1 MAEARLV
8 VSPAKVFA
16 RPTADQIWLGPA
28 QQAALSQLSRPAR
41 TRALL
46 GPTSSGKTT
55 LLNHL
60 GARRGADGVVLH
72 LKGPKDDATGVL
84 ATLLLNAGLAPWEL
98 SEIEQRNLLSVFVQQ
113 RRSQGRRVLV
123 VVDDAHLLQ
132 PAAWDEVERLL
143 AFRVEQRPA
152 IDLLIAGPPSLAGR
166 FASSPRASDSEIV
179 RHTLEAPSQSD
190 LSRYIEWRL
199 TRFDMSDAFTP
210 VASQMIAHLSE
221 GRFAAVDVLC
231 QMSLLL
237 LRQLRVERVDARVA
251 RRAIANLAARQS
263 AKVGAHDAP
272 AALDSRET
280 TPPACL
286 LVSRGGTT
294 LDRITLTQRTLLGR
308 SEHNDVCLPSPYL
321 SRHHAAIVGT
331 PDGYYVVDLNS
342 VNGLALN
349 GRRVERAV
357 LSDQDVLTVGP
368 FKIKVQI
375 PEWVPRVEPLPEE
388 ASLVDTAMLPPPA
401 TPDTPSAV
409 RRVK

>member
-1 MAEARLV
+1 MAEARAI

-28 QQAALSQLSRPAR
+28 QQAALSRLSRPVR
-41 TRALL
+41 VRALL
-46 GPTSSGKTT
+46 GPASSGKTT

-60 GARRGADGVVLH
+60 GSRLEADGVVLH
-72 LKGPKDDATGVL
+72 LRGPKDDATGVL

-123 VVDDAHLLQ
+123 VVDDAHRLQ
-132 PAAWDEVERLL
+132 PAAWEEIERLL

-152 IDLLIAGPPSLAGR
+152 IDLLLAGPPSLADP
-166 FASSPRASDSEIV
+166 FACSLQASDSEIV
-179 RHTLEAPSQSD
+179 RHTLEAPSQTE
-190 LSRYIEWRL
+190 LSSYIEWRL

-210 VASQMIAHLSE
+210 VASQMIAQLSE

-237 LRQLRVERVDARVA
+237 RRQLRVERVDTRVA
-251 RRAIANLAARQS
+251 RRAIANLVARQS
-263 AKVGAHDAP
+263 EKAEGHDAS
-272 AALDSRET
+272 AAPGSHEA
-280 TPPACL
+280 PPRAYL
-286 LVSRGGTT
+286 LVSRGGTV
-294 LDRITLTQRTLLGR
+294 LDEITLTQRTLLGR

-331 PDGYYVVDLNS
+331 PEGYYVVDLHS
-342 VNGLALN
+342 ANGLALN
-349 GRRVERAV
+349 GQRVERAV
-357 LSDQDVLTVGP
+357 LCDRDVLTVGP

-375 PEWVPRVEPLPEE
+375 PEWGPRAAPLPEDE
-388 ASLVDTAMLPPPA
+388 SLGDTALLPPA
-401 TPDTPSAV
+401 TPAAV